1 MKAYLRQTRL
11 SPKKTNLVASMIRGL
26 PVNDALEV
34 LEKLPKKGARILSK
48 LLASAIANAEQNAS
62 QRAESLYIKE
72 LVVNK
77 GPGVRRFI
85 PIARGRARGIDKWS
99 SHISLNLGVIVPEGQ
114 EDPSSREGQRKASI
128 PLRRTRQVE
137 KEQEKAKKASKK
149 EEEKAKKAKE
159 KADAEI
165 EYGGPVSQAPGNPQK
180 ASDSS
185 SNDPNAKGSDSAQGG
200 TTFTP
205 HRQGGRGE

>member
-11 SPKKTNLVASMIRGL
+11 SPKKANLVAAMVRGM
-26 PVNDALEV
+26 PVNDALGM
-34 LEKLPKKGARILSK
+34 LERMPKKGARVLSA
-48 LLASAIANAEQNAS
+48 LIASAIANAEQNAS
-62 QRAESLYIKE
+62 QKADSLYIKE
-72 LVVNK
+72 LIVNK

-99 SHISLNLGVIVPEGQ
+99 SHISLQLGVIVPEGQ
-114 EDPSSREGQRKASI
+114 EE
-128 PLRRTRQVE
+128 QVQ
-137 KEQEKAKKASKK
+137 KEQEKIQKKL
-149 EEEKAKKAKE
+149 EKDKAQKE
-159 KADAEI
+159 KAEKRSGKKEDEDI
-165 EYGGPVSQAPGNPQK
+165 EYGAPVAQAPGNPQK
-180 ASDSS
+180 VSDSS